1 MATLRENN
9 AQLEVAAQVANESLD
24 TMRSDFARVSS
35 LNTELQQD
43 LQKAEQYSDEL
54 RGKLAKLDL
63 AVEALKDSK
72 SLEGKMNG
80 ATANVWRDFMRD
92 SGNTNEYDLPDWLQS
107 SRERS
112 SNGNQSGENNSAER
126 QFPPKPLQL
135 TDTRVFVVTED
146 NFEQFVEE
154 FTREYGELAFVA
166 LSMKDYEN
174 LALNVAEI
182 KRYLNQQRE
191 IILYYEK
198 AVTEDSQ

>member
-1 MATLRENN
+1 MGLKIAAMMGVAMAVMLGGFYWYYQDSQARMATLRENN
-9 AQLEVAAQVANESLD
+9 AQLEVAAQIANESLD

-35 LNTELQQD
+35 LNTELQKD

-92 SGNTNEYDLPDWLQS
+92 SGNTNEYDLPNWLQS

-112 SNGNQSGENNSAER
+112 RNGNESGEDNST
-126 QFPPKPLQL
+126 KSSS
-135 TDTRVFVVTED
+135 TETTTT
-146 NFEQFVEE
+146 N
-154 FTREYGELAFVA
+154 
-166 LSMKDYEN
+166 
-174 LALNVAEI
+174 
-182 KRYLNQQRE
+182 
-191 IILYYEK
+191 
-198 AVTEDSQ
+198 